1 MPLAAEYAVFVLALV
16 SASVCIMD
24 EEPVLDLTDLSA
36 AHVLV
41 FSTALLV
48 VSADNLVKM
57 SRGQYANSDR
67 QVYAY
72 VSFKSSTLILYFV
85 AIVGFFFLHTTPPV
99 LVDGVEAANMWSTF
113 NSLAGTLLLR
123 PLAILFV
130 LQGLLN
136 LTLQSR
142 AYVLIHATFGAYLVT
157 LLLAFWVQLWDF
169 LGKASTSAQ
178 QGVANELSSLSAVSS
193 SSATYSDLG
202 GGLTGTL
209 RQLGRLHFFFLTCPQ
224 FVLRCLC

>member
-1 MPLAAEYAVFVLALV
+1 
-16 SASVCIMD
+16 MD

-85 AIVGFFFLHTTPPV
+85 AIVGFFFAH
-99 LVDGVEAANMWSTF
+99 DAAG
-113 NSLAGTLLLR
+113 AG
-123 PLAILFV
+123 
-130 LQGLLN
+130 
-136 LTLQSR
+136 
-142 AYVLIHATFGAYLVT
+142 
-157 LLLAFWVQLWDF
+157 
-169 LGKASTSAQ
+169 
-178 QGVANELSSLSAVSS
+178 
-193 SSATYSDLG
+193 
-202 GGLTGTL
+202 
-209 RQLGRLHFFFLTCPQ
+209 
-224 FVLRCLC
+224 